1 MWQRTGWKLKIYKNN
16 YLIITINYNYYKY
29 FLICLH
35 FENYHLIILFFLNHT
50 NSIQRQH
57 PERKSF
63 TM

>member
-16 YLIITINYNYYKY
+16 YLIITLNYKY
-29 FLICLH
+29 FLIRLH
-35 FENYHLIILFFLNHT
+35 FENYPLIILFFLNHT